1 MSDVLEY
8 NCSLGKPGR
17 RAVQDI
23 DKLITGQDPDGD
35 RPYYAHLGISMR
47 GFFEAWIIMLFS
59 DTSLHDSVFLMSNY
73 SNLWHQ
79 LTTVYPK
86 VHLSFGKHWLTVSQF
101 VIVCQWPIWSII
113 SLISGFQDQILLLNG
128 NDFTA
133 KPVEILQS
141 VENFIGIPKF
151 FSNDHFDFSGIFFNF

>member
-1 MSDVLEY
+1 MLEY

-47 GFFEAWIIMLFS
+47 GSNPILKLEFIMLFS

-86 VHLSFGKHWLTVSQF
+86 VHLSFGKH
-101 VIVCQWPIWSII
+101 
-113 SLISGFQDQILLLNG
+113 
-128 NDFTA
+128 
-133 KPVEILQS
+133 
-141 VENFIGIPKF
+141 
-151 FSNDHFDFSGIFFNF
+151 